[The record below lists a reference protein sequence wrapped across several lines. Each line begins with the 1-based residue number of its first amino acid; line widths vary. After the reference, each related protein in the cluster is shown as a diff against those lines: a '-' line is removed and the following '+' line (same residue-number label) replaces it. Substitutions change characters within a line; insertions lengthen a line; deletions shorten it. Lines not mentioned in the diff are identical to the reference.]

1 MKAVFIGSGNVATHL
16 ALALQAKGFTISQ
29 VYSRTTNNAEVL
41 ANKLKT
47 AYTIDI
53 YEIDRTADI
62 YFYAL
67 TDNAFKYF
75 IRNFDVPNALHVHTA
90 GSVSLREF
98 DGFANKYGVFYPL
111 QTFSKN
117 RPVDF
122 SEIPIC
128 VEGCNSGVQE
138 QLLEIAKQIS
148 NKTFIITSE
157 QRKKLH
163 LAAVFACNFTNY
175 MYDVA
180 SMILEDSGV
189 SFEIIKPL
197 ILETAE
203 KVQTLIPYEAQTGP
217 AVRYDE
223 KTIRKHL
230 YMLSGKYTFRRM
242 YRILTKNIHK
252 RHKRK

>member
-16 ALALQAKGFTISQ
+16 ALALQAKGIIISQ

-53 YEIDRTADI
+53 YEIDKTADI

-67 TDNAFKYF
+67 TDNAFKHF

-128 VEGCNSGVQE
+128 IEGCNSSVQE
-138 QLLEIAKQIS
+138 QLIM
-148 NKTFIITSE
+148 
-157 QRKKLH
+157 QR
-163 LAAVFACNFTNY
+163 F
-175 MYDVA
+175 
-180 SMILEDSGV
+180 
-189 SFEIIKPL
+189 
-197 ILETAE
+197 
-203 KVQTLIPYEAQTGP
+203 
-217 AVRYDE
+217 
-223 KTIRKHL
+223 
-230 YMLSGKYTFRRM
+230 
-242 YRILTKNIHK
+242 
-252 RHKRK
+252 